1 MNNIELPLLLGGNRI
16 WVGGCVKKWLKKS
29 EILNGWPLQQRTKL
43 RDGKTTHNVLP
54 LTRSQ
59 QAFKKEKQEKAP
71 RAYLEPF
78 S

>member
-1 MNNIELPLLLGGNRI
+1 MDG
-16 WVGGCVKKWLKKS
+16 
-29 EILNGWPLQQRTKL
+29 PLQQRTKL

-54 LTRSQ
+54 LTISH

-71 RAYLEPF
+71 QAYLEPF

>member
-1 MNNIELPLLLGGNRI
+1 MDVPFA
-16 WVGGCVKKWLKKS
+16 
-29 EILNGWPLQQRTKL
+29 EIFLFYFSLQQRTKL

-54 LTRSQ
+54 LTISQ

-71 RAYLEPF
+71 QAYLEPF